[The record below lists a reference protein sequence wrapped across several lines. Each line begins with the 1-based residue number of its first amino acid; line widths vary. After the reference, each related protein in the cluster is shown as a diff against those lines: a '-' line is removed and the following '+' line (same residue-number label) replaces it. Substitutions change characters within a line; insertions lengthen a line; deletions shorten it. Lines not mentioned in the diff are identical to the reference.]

1 MTIQVNLLFLVTLLL
16 FANGF
21 NIITQLDN
29 VQVLQHSYNDAMNTT
44 NGTSATYNFTMTFFG
59 YKLDILK
66 SNSSERLYVGA
77 PKAYRPQPS
86 QQPSSADANGDILSC
101 SLSEIFSAPESML
114 SSCTSVDPLPGS
126 QLSDSA
132 GQNFEVEPNGTLRAC
147 AYKRPQ
153 SCRGNVFT
161 PGHCYTKSIAGTWA
175 PDPYTRDAQLC
186 PEVDFIIVLD
196 SSFSIGLENF
206 DMVKNWTKEVVRLFD
221 ISQGKTRVG
230 VNTFSGDFNCVGES
244 IVRTWITLGQ
254 FTNQTD
260 FKNAVNNIT
269 YINPVATCT
278 ATALNYTAPQFSDGN
293 RRKVIILL
301 TDGVSSESAEL
312 PITAKYVRSLG
323 IFTFAVGVDAA
334 RISELQIIATGRNT
348 SERVYFTSDFG
359 ALLNISEELF
369 MDLSSIALEGFES
382 TSVNFRDAQ
391 YGFSIQVDQVCEM
404 ILLATF

>member
-301 TDGVSSESAEL
+301 TDGV
-312 PITAKYVRSLG
+312 
-323 IFTFAVGVDAA
+323 
-334 RISELQIIATGRNT
+334 
-348 SERVYFTSDFG
+348 
-359 ALLNISEELF
+359 
-369 MDLSSIALEGFES
+369 
-382 TSVNFRDAQ
+382 
-391 YGFSIQVDQVCEM
+391 M
-404 ILLATF
+404 ILDPVNQPSFQSQLNM

>member
-1 MTIQVNLLFLVTLLL
+1 MIFQTQLVVFVTLLL
-16 FANGF
+16 SASAF
-21 NIITQLDN
+21 NIITQIDN
-29 VQVLQHSYNDAMNTT
+29 VQFLQHSYNDTMNTT

-66 SNSSERLYVGA
+66 SNLSDRLYVGA

-101 SLSEIFSAPESML
+101 SLSKSYFHPASSML

-132 GQNFEVEPNGTLRAC
+132 GQTVAVKPNNALRAC
-147 AYKRPQ
+147 AHNRPQ
-153 SCRGNVFT
+153 SCRGNVFS
-161 PGHCYTKSIAGTWA
+161 PGHCYTKSIPGIWA

-186 PEVDFIIVLD
+186 PDVDFIIVLD

-206 DMVKNWTKEVVRLFD
+206 EMVKNWTKEVARHFD
-221 ISQGKTRVG
+221 ISLEKNRIG
-230 VNTFSGDFNCVGES
+230 VNTFSGDLSCVGEN
-244 IVRTWITLGQ
+244 IGRTWISLGE
-254 FTNQTD
+254 FTNQRNFED
-260 FKNAVNNIT
+260 AVSNIP
-269 YINPVATCT
+269 YLNPMGTCT
-278 ATALNYTAPQFSDGN
+278 ATALNYTAAQFSDGN

-391 YGFSIQVDQVCEM
+391 YGFSIQVDQVKVYFN
-404 ILLATF
+404 T